1 MNGGWNRTSSEV
13 TEYEVPERT
22 ERPGGGAPG
31 GSPDA
36 FLELQ
41 KSNNE

>member
-1 MNGGWNRTSSEV
+1 MSGGWNRTSSEV
-13 TEYEVPERT
+13 TEYEVPERA

-31 GSPDA
+31 GGLDA
-36 FLELQ
+36 FHELQ